1 MHIFITIMLL
11 FILIILWLLN
21 NYSKN
26 CVRLTTSSPASP
38 KQEAPKRGRSGA
50 GAGMCRVRRTTPSP
64 PSQEWHGVASGEA
77 CAYAVLRTSSPASP
91 KRLPRGGDQERAGNC
106 RVGRPIRP
114 HRPPSQE
121 WHGVASGEACGVYVR
136 VCGVWG
142 ACRTRLELYIEQNK
156 KRH

>member
-1 MHIFITIMLL
+1 
-11 FILIILWLLN
+11 LLN

-50 GAGMCRVRRTTPSP
+50 GAGDVSCTPYDPIAPLPRVAWCGEWRGLCVRRTTYLIARLSLEAPKRGRSRAGAPGMCRVRSTSPS
-64 PSQEWHGVASGEA
+64 
-77 CAYAVLRTSSPASP
+77 
-91 KRLPRGGDQERAGNC
+91 
-106 RVGRPIRP
+106 
-114 HRPPSQE
+114 PPSQE

-142 ACRTRLELYIEQNK
+142 ACQTRLALHRAEQK
-156 KRH
+156 ETTDSLFPLFY